1 MSYFIKIRPVGVYLF
16 HEGGRTDRHDE
27 ANRSLFAI
35 LRTRRKNAF
44 KRNITKEI
52 KLRVMCSGI
61 LHLVDWQRVTN
72 VSQKHQADCQ
82 TA

>member
-1 MSYFIKIRPVGVYLF
+1 MKILSLGYELF
-16 HEGGRTDRHDE
+16 CAGWLTDRHDE